1 MNQKITML
9 IQFLSKPSLTAGY
22 FFFGYLFI
30 KKNYRPKGQPTSIQK
45 TKMTNR

>member
-9 IQFLSKPSLTAGY
+9 IQILSKPSLTAGY
-22 FFFGYLFI
+22 FFLNKL

>member
-9 IQFLSKPSLTAGY
+9 IQILSKPSLTAGY
-22 FFFGYLFI
+22 FFLN
-30 KKNYRPKGQPTSIQK
+30 KLKNYRPKGQPTSIQK